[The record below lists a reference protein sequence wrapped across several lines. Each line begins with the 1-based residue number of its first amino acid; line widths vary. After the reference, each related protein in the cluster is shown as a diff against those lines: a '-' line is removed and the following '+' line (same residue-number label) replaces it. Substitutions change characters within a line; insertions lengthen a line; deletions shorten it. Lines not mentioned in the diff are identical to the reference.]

1 MSSRKPKGTPTDNT
15 EETTESVEQ
24 TGQDQGLASIAMVD
38 NARAKLAAIAS
49 RTEELQGLIDKKTS
63 QIDEIETAIA
73 ACEQHYEE
81 SEQVH
86 NDLGQRVTRETVKLD
101 ISKGTMA
108 EEERAEIFAS
118 VVRVFEKAQKALAQ
132 AVHDRDEARERQGL
146 AQSIR
151 EEIEEHRREVS
162 DLALV
167 RREYDAVLE
176 EVHAQKGRELAQSI
190 ADSIIATRDSYEAC
204 EQELK
209 DRKAAHEAA
218 TESINTLRE
227 EYPELAKEL
236 WASHGHLLYE
246 EPEKT
251 HGEAILENLRAYTIS
266 LLEHGPH
273 ARIWVFEHKQK
284 FADYLALDPSIV
296 AELMKGTWQRKRSYD
311 AWGRP
316 VEGSAHHARL
326 DLIDKLIKDE
336 RQNISQRRPW

>member
-1 MSSRKPKGTPTDNT
+1 
-15 EETTESVEQ
+15 
-24 TGQDQGLASIAMVD
+24 MVD

-49 RTEELQGLIDKKTS
+49 RTEELQGLIDKKQS

-167 RREYDAVLE
+167 RREYDVVLE
-176 EVHAQKGRELAQSI
+176 EVHAQKGRELAKSI
-190 ADSIIATRDSYEAC
+190 TDGIISARDRFEQTEQAHKDSRVDYVTATQR
-204 EQELK
+204 
-209 DRKAAHEAA
+209 
-218 TESINTLRE
+218 INMLRE

-236 WASHGHLLYE
+236 WASHGHFLKQ
-246 EPEKT
+246 PDEKAAGVYCLEGLRDYIITVLT
-251 HGEAILENLRAYTIS
+251 HGPKARYTEIYEGRKNLIEYLTLPDIQELLKNGTIT
-266 LLEHGPH
+266 
-273 ARIWVFEHKQK
+273 R
-284 FADYLALDPSIV
+284 
-296 AELMKGTWQRKRSYD
+296 RSVD
-311 AWGRP
+311 AWGRETVDGTP
-316 VEGSAHHARL
+316 WHPAL
-326 DLIDKLIKDE
+326 DRIDALIKE
-336 RQNISQRRPW
+336 VRISDYRRY